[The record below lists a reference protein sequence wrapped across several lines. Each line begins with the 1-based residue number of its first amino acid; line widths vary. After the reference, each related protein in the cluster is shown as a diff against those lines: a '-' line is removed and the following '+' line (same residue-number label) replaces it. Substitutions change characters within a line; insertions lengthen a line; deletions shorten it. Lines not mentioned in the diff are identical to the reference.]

1 MHFIRGFWNT
11 FSPYISSAYL
21 SSKRRQ
27 YKQSVA
33 LKVATRHWGHFL
45 FPLQKN
51 SILDY

>member
-11 FSPYISSAYL
+11 FSPYISSADL

-27 YKQSVA
+27 YKQSVT

-51 SILDY
+51 TILDY